1 MKTFVDIQA
10 AAGGMPT
17 ALVTELGRVDFG
29 RGREEL
35 HLGQAPQLLERLAA
49 QTRFESIIASNAI
62 ENVVVEADRA
72 LDLIGQ
78 SEPIFRDRTE
88 REFAGYRDAID
99 YLMNKEAEPLSVPL
113 ILHTHRQLVRHI
125 DDPLA
130 GKFKEEDNLIG
141 DRSADGSVTV
151 VFEPVRAGR
160 DTERSMQELV
170 ERYEDAVSSGAAHA
184 LVLIA
189 ALVLDLLAIHPF
201 RDGNG
206 RVARLITTNELLRH
220 GYGIARYVSVEQR
233 IYASRNSY
241 YDALRSS
248 QVGWHEGRHD
258 LWPWAGYL
266 LRLLADANDDFE
278 RRVVG
283 QRSLRGAT
291 KEDQARD
298 YILNH
303 APREFRSAAI
313 VAALPDI
320 SPATVRNALIGLR
333 DEGLVTS
340 TRGRSAMWRRVD
352 PPSSAAPA

>member
-1 MKTFVDIQA
+1 MKTFVDIGVA
-10 AAGGMPT
+10 ASGMPT
-17 ALVTELGRVDFG
+17 ALVTELGRVDVG

-35 HLGQAPQLLERLAA
+35 HRGQAPELLERLAA
-49 QTRFESIIASNAI
+49 QTRFESITASNAI
-62 ENVVVEADRA
+62 EGVVVEADRA

-78 SEPIFRDRTE
+78 PAPTFRDRTE

-99 YLMNKEAEPLSVPL
+99 YLMDKEAEALSVPL
-113 ILHTHRQLVRHI
+113 ILHTHRQLLRHV

-130 GKFKEEDNLIG
+130 GRLKQEDNLIG

-151 VFEPVRAGR
+151 VFKPVPAGR
-160 DTERSMQELV
+160 ETERSIQELV
-170 ERYEDAVSSGAAHA
+170 ERYEDAVSTGAVHT
-184 LVLIA
+184 LVLVA

-220 GYGIARYVSVEQR
+220 GYGIARYVSLEQR
-233 IYASRNSY
+233 IYDSRNSY

-248 QVGWHEGRHD
+248 QSGWHEGRHD
-258 LWPWAGYL
+258 IWPWAGYL
-266 LRLLADANDDFE
+266 LRLLGDAYDDFE
-278 RRVVG
+278 GRVLSARG
-283 QRSLRGAT
+283 LHGAT
-291 KEDQARD
+291 KADQARD

-313 VAALPDI
+313 VAALPDM

-333 DEGLVTS
+333 NEGLLTS

-352 PPSSAAPA
+352 PPEPPA

>member
-1 MKTFVDIQA
+1 MKTFVDIERA
-10 AAGGMPT
+10 ASGMPT
-17 ALVTELGRVDFG
+17 ALVTELGRVDVG
-29 RGREEL
+29 RGREDL
-35 HLGQAPQLLERLAA
+35 HRGQAPELLERLAA
-49 QTRFESIIASNAI
+49 QTRFESITASNAI
-62 ENVVVEADRA
+62 EGVVVEADRA

-78 SEPIFRDRTE
+78 AAPTFRDRTE

-99 YLMNKEAEPLSVPL
+99 YLMTKEAEALSVPL
-113 ILHTHRQLVRHI
+113 ILHTHRQLLRHV

-130 GKFKEEDNLIG
+130 GRLKQEDNLIG

-151 VFEPVRAGR
+151 VFKPVPAGR
-160 DTERSMQELV
+160 ETQRSIQELV
-170 ERYEDAVSSGAAHA
+170 ERYEDAVSTGAVHT
-184 LVLIA
+184 LVLVA

-220 GYGIARYVSVEQR
+220 GYGIARYVSLEQR
-233 IYASRNSY
+233 IYESRNSY

-248 QVGWHEGRHD
+248 QSGWHEGRHD
-258 LWPWAGYL
+258 VWPWAGYL
-266 LRLLADANDDFE
+266 LRLLADAYDDFE
-278 RRVVG
+278 ARVLSARG
-283 QRSLRGAT
+283 LHGAT
-291 KEDQARD
+291 KADQARD

-313 VAALPDI
+313 VAALPDM

-333 DEGLVTS
+333 DEGLLTS

-352 PPSSAAPA
+352 TPEPPA